1 MLSLHTKQQKGDA
14 FCANSLFKK
23 KGKVF
28 CYLMFARKNEIM
40 LLEILVNVPCT
51 VHDGEGTEFTS
62 VIPADFSEEV
72 VVLTA

>member
-1 MLSLHTKQQKGDA
+1 
-14 FCANSLFKK
+14 
-23 KGKVF
+23 
-28 CYLMFARKNEIM
+28 MFARENDIM

-62 VIPADFSEEV
+62 DIPADFSEEV

>member
-1 MLSLHTKQQKGDA
+1 ML
-14 FCANSLFKK
+14 
-23 KGKVF
+23 
-28 CYLMFARKNEIM
+28 
-40 LLEILVNVPCT
+40 LVNVPCT

>member
-1 MLSLHTKQQKGDA
+1 
-14 FCANSLFKK
+14 
-23 KGKVF
+23 
-28 CYLMFARKNEIM
+28 MFARENDIM

-62 VIPADFSEEV
+62 VIPADFSEKV